1 MVTGCLLC
9 GAPAASAQPLAAVAP
24 FSTAHGGGLHPAGPV
39 AVRHNGGAAPTP
51 RHDRTPPGVADHAPK
66 GGGPPVSAQHPHGG
80 HSLEGQAT
88 GHHNPQVTTTTT
100 SGGTAATRQARFAR
114 APATST
120 QASTSL
126 SSKPSQPSDG
136 NGTTR
141 TDNAKRIRT
150 TDTNGGNGRATA
162 NGNPRSKASGK
173 GKGNGSIAAPAP
185 GTPAAETVAA
195 PVPAQRPVR
204 PERFF
209 SLPLAPLSPIPAVGG
224 PLPGSALPLAPARK
238 AGSELFRFGASVLP
252 RTWAGDSLKE
262 SGKLKLP
269 IALMAATALFMLVQA
284 LIDRR
289 DPKVSDAPER
299 PTDDSVGFG

>member
-24 FSTAHGGGLHPAGPV
+24 ISTAQGGGPYAPGPAAVGHKGV
-39 AVRHNGGAAPTP
+39 AGATP
-51 RHDRTPPGVADHAPK
+51 QHGRTPPGPADHADHAAK
-66 GGGPPVSAQHPHGG
+66 GEGPPSSAKQPHGA
-80 HSLEGQAT
+80 HSLQLSAT
-88 GHHNPQVTTTTT
+88 RELSPQVTTTTT
-100 SGGTAATRQARFAR
+100 SGGTAATRQALFAR

-120 QASTSL
+120 PQASTSL
-126 SSKPSQPSDG
+126 SSQPSQPSNG
-136 NGTTR
+136 NGNGNGNGKTK

-150 TDTNGGNGRATA
+150 TDNNGGNSRTTA
-162 NGNPRSKASGK
+162 N
-173 GKGNGSIAAPAP
+173 GKGNGSRAAPAP
-185 GTPAAETVAA
+185 GTPAAETAGA
-195 PVPAQRPVR
+195 PLPAQRPVR

-209 SLPLAPLSPIPAVGG
+209 SIPLAPLSPIPAVGG

-269 IALMAATALFMLVQA
+269 LALMAATALFMLVQA
-284 LIDRR
+284 LVDRR

-299 PTDDSVGFG
+299 PTDDTVGFG